1 MDSLIRFIT
10 KHLGSE
16 RLVRAGV
23 WAVLVTAAA
32 ASVALVSVIALIAK
46 KEPLPPQ
53 RRSRIEPFR
62 D

>member
-1 MDSLIRFIT
+1 MDSLVRFIT

-23 WAVLVTAAA
+23 WAVLVAAAA
-32 ASVALVSVIALIAK
+32 ASVALVSVVALISQ
-46 KEPLPPQ
+46 KEPLPAQ

>member
-1 MDSLIRFIT
+1 MDYAVRFIT

-16 RLVRAGV
+16 RLVRTGV
-23 WAVLVTAAA
+23 WAVLLA
-32 ASVALVSVIALIAK
+32 ASAGLFALGAVIAVVSR
-46 KEPLPPQ
+46 KEPLPPK